1 MAKLKINRR
10 WLKRTLVALLG
21 GVSSAA
27 HAGAERVEF
36 AGAVYHLY
44 RVDKVEMAAL
54 DLFWL
59 GEDGKP
65 LKDFAGLT
73 QHLGKQ
79 GKKIVFATNAGIFGQ
94 GPRPLGLSIS
104 GGKELVPLN
113 LSAGEGNFYLKPN
126 GVFFVDDKLGAGVMK
141 AEEFAVAGIRPRVAV
156 QSGPLL
162 LRHGVMHPAF
172 NENSPNR
179 RLRSGVGVRT
189 KDGQIVFA
197 MSDRENREKGRVT
210 FYQFSKFF
218 EHLGCADALF
228 LDGDISDMLINPAPG
243 MKFTPNTFAGMLVIA
258 R

>member
-1 MAKLKINRR
+1 MSAMKINRR
-10 WLKRTLVALLG
+10 WLKRTLFALLG

-44 RVDKVEMAAL
+44 RVDKAEMAAL
-54 DLFWL
+54 DQFWL
-59 GEDGKP
+59 GDDGKP

-73 QHLGKQ
+73 RQVEKQ
-79 GKKIVFATNAGIFGQ
+79 EKKVVFATNAGIFGH
-94 GPRPLGLSIS
+94 GPKPLGITVS
-104 GGKELVPLN
+104 GGRELTPLN
-113 LSAGEGNFYLKPN
+113 LSSGEGNFYLKPN

-141 AEEFAVAGIRPRVAV
+141 AEEFAAAGIKPRVAV

-179 RLRSGVGVRT
+179 RLRSGVGVRA
-189 KDGQIVFA
+189 KDGQVIFA
-197 MSDRENREKGRVT
+197 MSDREDRDKGRVT

-228 LDGDISDMLINPAPG
+228 LDGDISDMLINPPPG
-243 MKFTPNTFAGMLVIA
+243 MKFTPNTFAGMFVITK
-258 R
+258 